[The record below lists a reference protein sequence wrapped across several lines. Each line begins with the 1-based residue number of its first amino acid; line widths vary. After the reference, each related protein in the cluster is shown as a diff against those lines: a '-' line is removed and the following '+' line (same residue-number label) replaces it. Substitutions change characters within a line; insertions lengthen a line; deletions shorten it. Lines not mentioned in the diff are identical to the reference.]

1 MKIYGMHG
9 LLEWHGHVHA
19 NGVSMKVD
27 FTNGSTTAYGVAPA
41 TFITKN
47 KMTQFL
53 MENSKEFKSGRI
65 RLIRSVPLPDEPDDD
80 IVAVPEPTPSAE
92 VAGSGMPDS
101 GEGATGPADSEDSKA
116 EEGFVSNSFA
126 PIKVATKSDA
136 IEWLKEHHPEKEYTA
151 VKLRSKAAF
160 DAACEECGVVFE
172 IAE

>member
-65 RLIRSVPLPDEPDDD
+65 RLIRTVPLPDEPDDC
-80 IVAVPEPTPSAE
+80 IVVSAPAEEADSGVPE
-92 VAGSGMPDS
+92 SGANEKS
-101 GEGATGPADSEDSKA
+101 PADVQETTTPGS
-116 EEGFVSNSFA
+116 A
-126 PIKVATKSDA
+126 PVKMATKSDA
-136 IEWLKEHHPEKEYTA
+136 IEWLKEHYPEKEYTA

-160 DAACEECGVVFE
+160 DAACAECGVVFE

>member
-9 LLEWHGHVHA
+9 LLEWHGHVHT

-41 TFITKN
+41 TFITKD

-101 GEGATGPADSEDSKA
+101 DEVVTGPANVTEPTT
-116 EEGFVSNSFA
+116 EGGA

-136 IEWLKEHHPEKEYTA
+136 IEWLKEHYPEKEYTA